1 MENHELDCCGLNC
14 PMPIVR
20 ISQAMNGLEAGEVL
34 KVQADDPA
42 FRADVEAWAQMTGNE
57 LLSIDEGPVTIA
69 NLKRSA

>member
-1 MENHELDCCGLNC
+1 
-14 PMPIVR
+14 MPIVR

-57 LLSIDEGPVTIA
+57 LLSVDEDGPITTA

>member
-1 MENHELDCCGLNC
+1 
-14 PMPIVR
+14 MPIVR

-34 KVQADDPA
+34 TVQADDPA

-57 LLSIDEGPVTIA
+57 LLSIEEGPVTTA